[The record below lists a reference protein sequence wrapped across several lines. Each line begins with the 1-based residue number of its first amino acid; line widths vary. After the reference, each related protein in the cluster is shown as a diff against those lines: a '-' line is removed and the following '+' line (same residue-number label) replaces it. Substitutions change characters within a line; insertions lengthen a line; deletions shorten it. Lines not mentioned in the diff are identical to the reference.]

1 MAHRIWHNFPTTAV
15 KLDDLKKYMFSLV
28 SLTNKPIQTKILEL
42 LGAGGKLL
50 RPGYFYLFSS
60 LGPKQDHDKLQAGAA
75 ALELL
80 HVATLIH
87 DDVIDESPLRRNV
100 ATIQTIYGQKNAIYA
115 GDFLFTLYFKQ
126 VIKSAY
132 SMDDVAANAD
142 IMHAI
147 LNGELNQMQLNY
159 NQKTTVAQYLSE
171 IEGKTAKLFELACS
185 QGARLSGCEPNI
197 IAVAQQIGQ
206 KIGLAYQI
214 RDDILDYAGQKKHT
228 LKPTLEDV
236 RQGVYSLPLILA
248 LETNRAD
255 LSHLLNKKNKLTA
268 ADVDQVQQIVIEA
281 EGVKRAFALADQY
294 TTDALNLIKELHNT
308 AVAKPLTE
316 LTLKLLQREQ

>member
-159 NQKTTVAQYLSE
+159 NQKTTVAQYLTE

-255 LSHLLNKKNKLTA
+255 LRHLLNKKNKLTA

>member
-1 MAHRIWHNFPTTAV
+1 MAHQIWQDFPTVAV
-15 KLDDLKKYMFSLV
+15 KLDELKNYMFSLV

-42 LGAGGKLL
+42 IGAGGKLL

-60 LGPKQDHDKLQAGAA
+60 LGPKQDLVKLQAGAA

-87 DDVIDESPLRRNV
+87 DDVIDESPLRRNIT
-100 ATIQTIYGQKNAIYA
+100 TIHAMYGQKNAIYA

-132 SMDDVAANAD
+132 VMDDVSANAN

-147 LNGELNQMQLNY
+147 LDGELNQMQLNY
-159 NQKTTVAQYLSE
+159 NQKTTVTQYLAE

-185 QGARLSGCEPNI
+185 QGARLSGCDQVVI
-197 IAVAQQIGQ
+197 DHAQQIGK

-214 RDDILDYAGQKKHT
+214 QDDILDYTGQKKHT

-248 LETNRAD
+248 LETNRAA
-255 LSHLLNKKNKLTA
+255 LKSLLNKKEKMTNDEVK
-268 ADVDQVQQIVIEA
+268 QVQQIVVNVG
-281 EGVKRAFALADQY
+281 GVKRAFALADQY
-294 TTDALNLIKELHNT
+294 TSESLELIKELPDVP
-308 AVAKPLTE
+308 AREALIE
-316 LTLKLLQREQ
+316 LTQNLLHRQQ